1 MPPPSST
8 PVEARIGAFAETLR
22 VTGNG
27 SADRPIHAGAARDET
42 RGVTEQAAPSSSTAP
57 PRRYVRSALA
67 VLVTGLSLYLL
78 LPSLAAVFSSWPSLL
93 HLTWWWAAGLLVA
106 EAAST
111 VLLWQLDRIAL
122 KTQAWFPVASAQLS
136 GAAVGRVLP
145 GGGATAAAFTVG
157 MLRKAGFEIGDAT
170 AGLGASTV
178 LQLATSL
185 ALPIFALPAI
195 AGGVPVPRGLATSAY
210 LGLAVLLLLLAGGA
224 VAFTTDRL
232 LIVAGDALQWLL
244 NSTVRR
250 RRNVR
255 DLSAHLL
262 AARNFVRATLGDR
275 WLAALVAAAASTGF
289 DYLAL
294 LCALRAVG
302 AEPRASLV
310 VLAYTSA
317 KLLALVPLTP
327 GGLGFVEAGLV
338 GTLTLAGVAA
348 PDAVAATF
356 AYRVASFWLPIPA
369 GAGAYVLFRRRYG

>member
-1 MPPPSST
+1 MRRP
-8 PVEARIGAFAETLR
+8 
-22 VTGNG
+22 
-27 SADRPIHAGAARDET
+27 ADPK
-42 RGVTEQAAPSSSTAP
+42 P
-57 PRRYVRSALA
+57 
-67 VLVTGLSLYLL
+67 
-78 LPSLAAVFSSWPSLL
+78 
-93 HLTWWWAAGLLVA
+93 
-106 EAAST
+106 
-111 VLLWQLDRIAL
+111 
-122 KTQAWFPVASAQLS
+122 
-136 GAAVGRVLP
+136 
-145 GGGATAAAFTVG
+145 
-157 MLRKAGFEIGDAT
+157 
-170 AGLGASTV
+170 
-178 LQLATSL
+178 L
-185 ALPIFALPAI
+185 ALNFPPGF
-195 AGGVPVPRGLATSAY
+195 RWGLATSAY